1 MRDYRNLKAIKL
13 KGNEEQETGK
23 FSFSPVDR
31 ALCFPCQGPMFNPC
45 LGELRSK
52 KKKKAIVHPSFL
64 HTANQNSEEKSMP
77 KKEKSKFMK
86 LT

>member
-52 KKKKAIVHPSFL
+52 KKKKS
-64 HTANQNSEEKSMP
+64 NSSSIFFTHCKSEFRREINA
-77 KKEKSKFMK
+77 KKRKI
-86 LT
+86 

>member
-52 KKKKAIVHPSFL
+52 KKKK
-64 HTANQNSEEKSMP
+64 Q
-77 KKEKSKFMK
+77 
-86 LT
+86 